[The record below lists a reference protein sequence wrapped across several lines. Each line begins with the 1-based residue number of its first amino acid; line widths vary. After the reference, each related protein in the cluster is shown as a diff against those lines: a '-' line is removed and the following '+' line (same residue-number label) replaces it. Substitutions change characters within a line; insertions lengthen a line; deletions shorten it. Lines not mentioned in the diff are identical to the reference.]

1 MKRVIARVAMATVTA
16 SVAVTASVF
25 VAATPVQAAPADPV
39 KALTGQFTTGKGV
52 RFTDVATLLDFAG
65 NTSILKRTGSFQ
77 FGKAGIVASDITA
90 KRTSDDAEAL
100 AVLSW
105 ILPKPERTIRI
116 GTTSYYSG
124 GAWAPPKG
132 KTWIKHPRG
141 MNAGLSGSYGQIVN
155 VAEPSTL
162 KVLVTRG
169 KRTGRTYS
177 GTVSLGTLEKV
188 SPWLRSADLS
198 VLTGTGGL
206 SKSEKATVVRFTLT
220 LGPDQLPRKLVTVY
234 PPGTH
239 VSAAVGEDR
248 RLSIETDYT
257 GWGSRVTVK
266 APPANKVANM
276 GKREPTL
283 RGGGRG

>member
-1 MKRVIARVAMATVTA
+1 MKRVIACVAAATVTA
-16 SVAVTASVF
+16 TVAVA

-39 KALTGQFTTGKGV
+39 AALRSRFAEGKGV
-52 RFTDVATLLDFAG
+52 RFTDVATLVAFSG
-65 NTSILKRTGSFQ
+65 NTSFLKRTGSLQ
-77 FGKAGIVASDITA
+77 FGKAGIVASDVTA
-90 KRTSDDAEAL
+90 KRTGDDAEVST
-100 AVLSW
+100 VLSW
-105 ILPKPERTIRI
+105 TLPRPERTIRI

-132 KTWIKHPRG
+132 KTWVKHPRG
-141 MNAGLSGSYGQIVN
+141 MNGGLNGWYGQLVN

-162 KVLVTRG
+162 KLLVTRG

-177 GTVSLGTLEKV
+177 GTVTLGAVEKV

-206 SKSEKATVVRFTLT
+206 SKSEKAAVVRFRLT
-220 LGPDQLPRKLVTVY
+220 LGPDLLPRKLVTVY
-234 PPGTH
+234 PPATH

-248 RLSIETDYT
+248 QLSVETDYT

-266 APPANKVANM
+266 APPASKVANM